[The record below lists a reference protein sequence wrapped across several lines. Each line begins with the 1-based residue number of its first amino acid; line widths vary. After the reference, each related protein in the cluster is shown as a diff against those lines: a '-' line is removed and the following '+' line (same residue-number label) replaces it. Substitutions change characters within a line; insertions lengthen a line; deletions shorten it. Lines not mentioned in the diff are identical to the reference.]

1 MKDVLDTR
9 TSLLPGEFVIY
20 NCTDPAKPL
29 SQVGAFFSLECRD
42 GEVTAPAVWPVC
54 RELAG

>member
-9 TSLLPGEFVIY
+9 TSLLPGEYAIY